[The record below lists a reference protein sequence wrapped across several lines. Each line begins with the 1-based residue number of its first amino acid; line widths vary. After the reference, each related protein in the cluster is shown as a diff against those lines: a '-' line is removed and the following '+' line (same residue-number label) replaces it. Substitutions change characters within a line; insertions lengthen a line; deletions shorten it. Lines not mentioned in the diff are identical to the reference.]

1 MTSHCGV
8 KQVGLLMLI
17 YPDLTRSALEK
28 RHPSFP
34 SFIIIIIMAY
44 NREWDMGK
52 ESWHDGGSWGLGLA
66 TAETMTMEREEEE
79 VQRLYARRLLLHPLC

>member
-1 MTSHCGV
+1 MFVYVLAHAVPSVHGRVGVDITMTSHCGV

-34 SFIIIIIMAY
+34 W
-44 NREWDMGK
+44 ND
-52 ESWHDGGSWGLGLA
+52 DGSWSCNGRDEDYGEA
-66 TAETMTMEREEEE
+66 KKRKFNGG
-79 VQRLYARRLLLHPLC
+79 VRRLLLRLFR